1 MNVNNKMVAINEAEA
16 IFYPA
21 FDKYLCDDNQ
31 MQFNNCTMERLWDTL
46 SFNGGREFS
55 IQFSGKVDLYG
66 YDKILCF
73 ITVPVQVIVEGRAL
87 IDGKETIIFQSTK
100 GDTAPIELISP
111 ILKKVDCHSVLEK
124 IELKFS
130 SSGNKNVVLLSWF
143 GASTSTKEYLIEESL
158 PKKDSQWKGLLNS
171 NTVGKINN
179 NLVFSEAEVIE
190 LKKYILADE
199 SLKNKII
206 RNAEKSMHIE
216 PEKAIREF
224 VPVSNHMYR
233 FVRVRDRGRENFE
246 EHILNLAIGGYVLEE
261 AKYSNLAARMILSL
275 LYMKWFEGPTCCMEG
290 STFHHVCFTED
301 HLSSQVCIA
310 MGFLGDVFTEKGIE
324 KIVNKVEDA
333 WKWVTKKCEEQGYRS
348 FMNQGIVGNRGAILG
363 ACFLQ
368 LYRSGY
374 EKYVEESYQRLNQIV
389 ENYLSKDGH
398 CAEGIHY
405 FEYSFTAAIMLWH
418 VYAKMT
424 GKALKEIVPQSFK
437 NSGAYLEAVFSTT
450 STRGV
455 KIPLN
460 CGLGKEI
467 STLLLIF
474 MIMEC
479 DFEVGKTYLKERLLI
494 LEEHSDTTSFDTL
507 FYELYKNKLA
517 MDSLIEEK
525 TSSKEILL
533 YEEGL
538 AAYQFEEGKLV
549 VSAERNPY
557 TAHFHEDR
565 GQIVLEVG
573 KQILLP
579 DLGTTSYANPVCI
592 LMEKKEYHNLACP
605 MDLAM
610 QVASKVGI
618 MAARNAAYNL
628 DQTLTKE
635 DMRIPEAKILYTKE
649 TQDGYQFSVET
660 GMLYGPN
667 IKGIRTGTLKPKEA
681 ILRLQDEW
689 CFEEIHPLLI
699 TYLSYDPWLIKENIA
714 TTKLFNINFVS
725 KEKMMFE
732 VEENMV
738 DWNEKPV
745 FVLHVVVESAKC
757 HEVIS
762 TIQWNAGC

>member
-1 MNVNNKMVAINEAEA
+1 MEIIMNNKMVAINAAEA

-21 FDKYLCDDNQ
+21 FDKYLCNDNQ
-31 MQFNNCTMERLWDTL
+31 MYIVNGTMERLWDTL
-46 SFNGGREFS
+46 SFSGGKEFS
-55 IQFSGKVDLYG
+55 IQFTGKVDLHG

-73 ITVPVQVIVEGRAL
+73 ITVPVQARVEGRAW
-87 IDGKETIIFQSTK
+87 IDGKETVIFKSTR
-100 GDTAPIELISP
+100 GDTAPIELLSP
-111 ILKKVDCHSVLEK
+111 ILKEIDSHGILEK

-143 GASTSTKEYLIEESL
+143 GASNSMKEHLIEESL
-158 PKKDSQWKGLLNS
+158 PNKDCEWKGLLNS
-171 NTVGKINN
+171 SMVGKITN
-179 NLVFSEAEVIE
+179 NLVFSESEAIE

-206 RNAEKSMHIE
+206 RNAERSMHIQ

-233 FVRVRDRGRENFE
+233 FVRVRDRERENFE
-246 EHILNLAIGGYVLEE
+246 GHILNLAIGGYILEE

-301 HLSSQVCIA
+301 HLCSEICIA
-310 MGFLGDVFTEKGIE
+310 MGFLGDVFTEKGID
-324 KIVNKVEDA
+324 KIIHKVEDA
-333 WKWVTKKCEEQGYRS
+333 WIWVTKKCEEEGYRS

-368 LYRSGY
+368 LYRGGY
-374 EKYVEESYQRLNQIV
+374 ERYVEESYQRHTRIV

-398 CAEGIHY
+398 CVEGGNY
-405 FEYSFTAAIMLWH
+405 FEYSFTTSIMLWH
-418 VYAKMT
+418 VYAIVT
-424 GKALKEIVPQSFK
+424 GKSLKEIIPQPFL
-437 NSGAYLEAVFSTT
+437 NAGAYLEAVLSTT
-450 STRGV
+450 NTRGE

-460 CGLGKEI
+460 CGGGREI
-467 STLLLIF
+467 PTLLLIF

-479 DFEVGKTYLKERLLI
+479 DFEIGKTYLKERLSKQ
-494 LEEHSDTTSFDTL
+494 EENQDTTSFDTL

-525 TSSKEILL
+525 TSTNEILFR
-533 YEEGL
+533 EEGL
-538 AAYQFEEGKLV
+538 VVYQFEEGKLV

-579 DLGTTSYANPVCI
+579 DLGTTSYANPVCL

-605 MDLAM
+605 MDLEM
-610 QVASKVGI
+610 HVASKVGI

-628 DQTLTKE
+628 EQTLTKE
-635 DMRIPEAKILYTKE
+635 DMWIPEAKILCTKE
-649 TQDGYQFSVET
+649 TRDGYQFSVET

-667 IKGIRTGTLKPKEA
+667 IKGIRSGRLKLNETV
-681 ILRLQDEW
+681 LMLQDEW
-689 CFEEIHPLLI
+689 CFEEEHPLLI
-699 TYLSYDPWLIKENIA
+699 TYLSYDPWMIREKLA
-714 TTKLFNINFVS
+714 TTKLYNISFVN
-725 KEKMMFE
+725 KRKNN
-732 VEENMV
+732 V
-738 DWNEKPV
+738 
-745 FVLHVVVESAKC
+745 
-757 HEVIS
+757 
-762 TIQWNAGC
+762 